1 MPTPAAWL
9 ETLERRLDA
18 QAAETKVYCDYYDGN
33 HRLRYVTQKWT
44 ETFGAMFGTALCD
57 NWCQIVVEAAAERLT
72 VEGFR
77 FGGGKAAD
85 EDAWGIWQANNL
97 DADAKMAHREAI
109 KTGRAYALVAPPPL
123 DSDQPLI
130 TIEHPS
136 QVVVAHAPS
145 NRRQRLAALKRWL
158 DDDGFAYATLYLP
171 NALHKFRSSE
181 KIKQPGGRRIQWTRR
196 QDDPGGANPLRSVP
210 MVPIYNRPSLLTGGQ
225 SDLDPAIPL
234 QDAINKTL
242 ADMLIA
248 SEFGAFPQRVL
259 TGIEV
264 PKDPTTGEPIK
275 GFELQ
280 AAMSRVWTFGNAE
293 VKATEFSPA
302 DLGNYVEPI
311 QMMIHHLAAQTRTPP
326 HYLLGDM
333 INASGDALQAAEAG
347 LVAKVRDKQ
356 VDFSDSWE
364 EVIRLAFS
372 LKGNADRARAT
383 DAETIWGDPE
393 RRSFGE
399 LVDGLIKLRGLNIPD
414 EFLWEKAGYSPQD
427 ITRIKELRDADP
439 QERVEP
445 RGAPPVA
452 PAPPSG
458 AAPAG
463 PAPAIA
469 PPAPAGA

>member
-1 MPTPAAWL
+1 
-9 ETLERRLDA
+9 
-18 QAAETKVYCDYYDGN
+18 
-33 HRLRYVTQKWT
+33 
-44 ETFGAMFGTALCD
+44 
-57 NWCQIVVEAAAERLT
+57 
-72 VEGFR
+72 
-77 FGGGKAAD
+77 
-85 EDAWGIWQANNL
+85 
-97 DADAKMAHREAI
+97 
-109 KTGRAYALVAPPPL
+109 
-123 DSDQPLI
+123 
-130 TIEHPS
+130 
-136 QVVVAHAPS
+136 
-145 NRRQRLAALKRWL
+145 
-158 DDDGFAYATLYLP
+158 
-171 NALHKFRSSE
+171 
-181 KIKQPGGRRIQWTRR
+181 
-196 QDDPGGANPLRSVP
+196 

-280 AAMSRVWTFGNAE
+280 AAMSRVWTFGSNE

-372 LKGNADRARAT
+372 LKGNADPGA
-383 DAETIWGDPE
+383 GD
-393 RRSFGE
+393 G
-399 LVDGLIKLRGLNIPD
+399 RGDDLGRP
-414 EFLWEKAGYSPQD
+414 
-427 ITRIKELRDADP
+427 
-439 QERVEP
+439 
-445 RGAPPVA
+445 GAPVVR
-452 PAPPSG
+452 
-458 AAPAG
+458 
-463 PAPAIA
+463 
-469 PPAPAGA
+469 